1 MPASKKEM
9 ISYKS
14 AEEIELIRE
23 NCLLVC
29 KTLSLAGSL
38 LRPGITGKEID
49 AKAEELIRDH
59 GAEPGF
65 KGYKGFPATLCIS
78 INEQVVHGIPSD
90 YEFKEDDIVSID
102 CGVYNNGYFGDA
114 AYTFAFQDIDLEVM
128 KLLVVTKESLY
139 KAINSAVPGNRIGD
153 IGYAVQS
160 FTEKEHKYGVVR
172 ELVGHGLG
180 KNLHEPPEV
189 PNFGRRGN
197 GIQLKEGMV
206 IAIEPMINLGT
217 RKVRVQKDGWTIQT
231 GDRKPSAHYEHTI
244 AIKKGGA
251 DILSDHDIIEKAI
264 KNNDFLSDI
273 SIKN

>member
-1 MPASKKEM
+1 M
-9 ISYKS
+9 ISFKS
-14 AEEIELIRE
+14 GEEIEIIRE

-29 KTLSLAGSL
+29 EALSLAGTL
-38 LRPGITGKEID
+38 LKPGITGKEID

-65 KGYKGFPATLCIS
+65 KGYRGFPATLCIS

-90 YEFKEDDIVSID
+90 YEFKDTDIVSID
-102 CGVYNNGYFGDA
+102 CGVYNKGYYGDA
-114 AYTFAFQDIDLEVM
+114 AYTFAFQETDIEVM

-139 KAINSAVPGNRIGD
+139 KAIDSALPGNRIGD
-153 IGYAVQS
+153 IGFAVQS
-160 FTEKEHKYGVVR
+160 YTEKEHNYGVVR

-180 KNLHEPPEV
+180 KNLHEAPEV

-197 GIQLKEGMV
+197 GVQLKEGMV
-206 IAIEPMINLGT
+206 IAIEPMINLGS
-217 RKVRVQKDGWTIQT
+217 RKVKMHKDGWTIQT
-231 GDRKPSAHYEHTI
+231 SDKKPSAHYEHTV

-251 DILSDHDIIEKAI
+251 DILSDHTKVEKAI
-264 KNNDFLSDI
+264 KNNEFLKDI

>member
-1 MPASKKEM
+1 M
-9 ISYKS
+9 IFYKTE
-14 AEEIELIRE
+14 EEIEIIRE

-29 KTLSLAGSL
+29 KTLALAGDL
-38 LRPGITGKEID
+38 LRPGITGTEID
-49 AKAEELIRDH
+49 KKAEELIRDH
-59 GAEPGF
+59 GAIPGF

-78 INEQVVHGIPSD
+78 INEQVVHGIPSM
-90 YEFKEDDIVSID
+90 YEFKDTDIVSID
-102 CGVYNNGYFGDA
+102 CGVLNQGYYGDA
-114 AYTFAFQDIDLEVM
+114 AYTFAFREVDAEVM

-139 KAINSAVPGNRIGD
+139 KAINSALPGNRIGD

-160 FTEKEHKYGVVR
+160 YTEKEHKFGVVR

-180 KNLHEPPEV
+180 KNLHEAPEV

-206 IAIEPMINLGT
+206 IAIEPMINMGT
-217 RKVRVQKDGWTIQT
+217 RKVKVHSDGWTIQT
-231 GDRKPSAHYEHTI
+231 ADKKPSAHYEHTVVI
-244 AIKKGGA
+244 RKGGA
-251 DILSDHDIIEKAI
+251 DILSDHEIVEKAI

>member
-1 MPASKKEM
+1 M
-9 ISYKS
+9 ILFKTE
-14 AEEIELIRE
+14 EEIERIRE

-38 LRPGITGKEID
+38 LKPGITGLEID
-49 AKAEELIRDH
+49 SKAEELIRDH

-65 KGYKGFPATLCIS
+65 KGYRGFPATLCIS
-78 INEQVVHGIPSD
+78 INEQVVHGIPSN
-90 YEFKEDDIVSID
+90 YEFKDTDIVSID
-102 CGVYNNGYFGDA
+102 CGVYNNGYYGDA
-114 AYTFAFQDIDLEVM
+114 AYTFAFRNIDIEVM

-139 KAINSAVPGNRIGD
+139 KAIDSALPGNRIGD

-172 ELVGHGLG
+172 ELVGHGIG
-180 KNLHEPPEV
+180 KSLHEEPEV

-197 GIQLKEGMV
+197 GVQLKEGMV
-206 IAIEPMINLGT
+206 IAIEPMINLGSK
-217 RKVRVQKDGWTIQT
+217 KVRIHKDGWTVQT
-231 GDRKPSAHYEHTI
+231 GDKKPSAHYEHTV

-251 DILSDHDIIEKAI
+251 DILSDHIIVEEAI
-264 KNNDFLSDI
+264 KNNDFLSVI

>member
-1 MPASKKEM
+1 M
-9 ISYKS
+9 IFYKTE
-14 AEEIELIRE
+14 EEIQKIRE

-29 KTLSLAGSL
+29 KTLALAGSL
-38 LRPGITGKEID
+38 LEPGITGKKID
-49 AKAEELIRDH
+49 EKAEELIRDH

-65 KGYKGFPATLCIS
+65 KGYRGFPSTLCIS
-78 INEQVVHGIPSD
+78 INDQVVHGIPSD
-90 YEFKEDDIVSID
+90 YEFKESDIVSID
-102 CGVYNNGYFGDA
+102 CGVYNNGYYGDA

-139 KAINSAVPGNRIGD
+139 KAIDSALPGNRIGD

-160 FTEKEHKYGVVR
+160 YTEKEHKFGVVR

-180 KNLHEPPEV
+180 KNLHEAPEV

-217 RKVRVQKDGWTIQT
+217 RKVKVQQDGWTIRT
-231 GDRKPSAHYEHTI
+231 RDKKPSAHYEHTV

-251 DILSDHDIIEKAI
+251 DILSDHTMVEEAI
-264 KNNDFLSDI
+264 KNNDFLKVI